1 MRFRKRKL
9 EIVLVSESSLLRRL
23 KESRK
28 ENIGSNVE
36 KVKLAG
42 KIETDVKDYKIS
54 S

>member
-9 EIVLVSESSLLRRL
+9 DIFLVSESPLLRRL

-28 ENIGSNVE
+28 ENICFNVE

-42 KIETDVKDYKIS
+42 KIQMLKDYKIS